1 MILRTGLR
9 HSEPVTL
16 ELAIVIE
23 DVAIYIAS
31 GITYRLNAFDKSS
44 VHSSDIAC
52 MQIAVIL
59 QHNYIELLAI
69 CIYSYIINH

>member
-23 DVAIYIAS
+23 DVAIAS
-31 GITYRLNAFDKSS
+31 SITYLNALDKSS

>member
-1 MILRTGLR
+1 MID
-9 HSEPVTL
+9 
-16 ELAIVIE
+16 

-31 GITYRLNAFDKSS
+31 SITYLNALDKSS

-69 CIYSYIINH
+69 CIYSYIINY

>member
-1 MILRTGLR
+1 M
-9 HSEPVTL
+9 
-16 ELAIVIE
+16 IE

-31 GITYRLNAFDKSS
+31 SITYLNVLDKSS

>member
-31 GITYRLNAFDKSS
+31 SITYLNALDKSS